1 MTTYRLMNLARHCV
15 PVGRDRCRNGPQGV
29 DVEAIVPGEDESIVV
44 GGAELPMGS
53 QVNDG
58 RPFDGETI
66 TQGFDGK
73 GFIEQGA
80 AVGTVN

>member
-1 MTTYRLMNLARHCV
+1 
-15 PVGRDRCRNGPQGV
+15 
-29 DVEAIVPGEDESIVV
+29 
-44 GGAELPMGS
+44 MGS